1 MNRAKLLKKL
11 NTTVDK
17 INKLNTA
24 DINLVVEKSLAGNAK
39 LAELEEQLMKR
50 FPSGPISSPE
60 TYGNM
65 DFDDLCTELD
75 IQMMALK
82 NAHGYHDALKTGID
96 KLLTSAPTVDVDTST
111 VTKTYTGT
119 LSLSSSKSRNTAT
132 L

>member
-39 LAELEEQLMKR
+39 LAELEKRLTKR
-50 FPSGPISSPE
+50 FPSSPNSSPV
-60 TYGNM
+60 TYASM

-82 NAHGYHDALKTGID
+82 NAHGYHDALKTDID
-96 KLLTSAPTVDVDTST
+96 KLLTSAPTVDIDNST